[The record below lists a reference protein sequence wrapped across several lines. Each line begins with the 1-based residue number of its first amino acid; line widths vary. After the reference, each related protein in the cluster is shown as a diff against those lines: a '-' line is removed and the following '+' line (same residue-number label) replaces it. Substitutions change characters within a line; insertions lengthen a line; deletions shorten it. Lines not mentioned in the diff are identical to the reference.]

1 MHHLDDVEDLK
12 DQHHQVFIKVTEL
25 TVPESPPR
33 RDSHPLLVKKMK
45 RQTQKKIV
53 QMIVQL

>member
-33 RDSHPLLVKKMK
+33 RDSHPLLVKKIEK
-45 RQTQKKIV
+45 TNSKKIV